1 MNGNS
6 AKIEII
12 APFSAAF
19 DWMKAMLFRPFDL
32 ARWLTIAFAAFIG
45 GSWGGLNFPGRSW
58 GHQSWRDVSRG
69 AGFTHWDVE
78 PWVVALIVVAGLGGL
93 VFALVWMWVCS
104 RGRFIFTDCVVK
116 QRAAIAE
123 PWREFRREGNSYFLF
138 SLAVALGAIVVLVIL
153 VLIFWVPAQV
163 LFGERESDVGV
174 AFFILALVVLG
185 FVWLCLVLFFALVS
199 TLMVPVMYRRRCSA
213 AEAFLD
219 VSKLVVRNPGPFLLF
234 LLFGIALAIG
244 VGIAGSLV
252 ACLTCCV
259 GGLPYVSTVLLLPAI
274 VWLATYKL
282 FFLRQF
288 GDAYDAWGNVVVASP
303 APETPPPGAG
313 S

>member
-1 MNGNS
+1 MNGNPT
-6 AKIEII
+6 KIEII

-19 DWMKAMLFRPFDL
+19 DWMKAMLFRPFD
-32 ARWLTIAFAAFIG
+32 AGRWLTIAFAAFIG
-45 GSWGGLNFPGRSW
+45 GSWGALHFPGRSW
-58 GHQSWRDVSRG
+58 GHESWREVSRG
-69 AGFTHWDVE
+69 AGFTHWDIE
-78 PWVVALIVVAGLGGL
+78 PLMVALIVVAGLGGL
-93 VFALVWMWVCS
+93 VFAVAWMWICS

-138 SLAVALGAIVVLVIL
+138 SLGVAATAIVALVIL

-163 LFGERESDVGV
+163 LFGERDSDVGV
-174 AFFILALVVLG
+174 AFFILAFIVLG

-213 AEAFLD
+213 GDAFFD
-219 VSKLVVRNPGPFLLF
+219 VSKLVARNPGPFLLF

-303 APETPPPGAG
+303 AVEAPPPSAAP
-313 S
+313 